1 MPVNMDNKEIT
12 AKKLECKLLDII
24 SFNKYKLFISK
35 KVIYSRYNEKL
46 ILVVWLIKDFG
57 Y

>member
-46 ILVVWLIKDFG
+46 ILVV
-57 Y
+57 